1 MSFRGKP
8 CCFIAAVLTFLYC
21 PIGWAEES
29 ADEWPDP
36 PIAPLTAKN
45 APGAPEHRMN
55 QALIGERPALAPL
68 VRPAVRP
75 GGVLNRLDCGDAAC
89 PLCGRAC
96 PTEDDQVAPDSDA
109 GVSLLRKAPLFQRL
123 LARRHVR
130 GEATPPDGKKPE
142 SLRPGEPAQVILDL
156 KRRLGNDV
164 YDGTEFG
171 GSPEAMIE
179 WIRTLDEEDR
189 RQLANAAATERP
201 GNIVADSP
209 PTDGASAIEID
220 ALRQAAR
227 KLGEAADLLE
237 EQNLFDSADE
247 VRSAADALRCRARER
262 VHTAEPS
269 TDTTRC
275 QEALPME
282 TSSRR
287 LNSARSR
294 TPVVHA
300 FTARGSSP
308 SGAEASAKIFGLSNP
323 LGVDVVRQR
332 PFNFFMSLQR

>member
-96 PTEDDQVAPDSDA
+96 STVDDREAPDDD

-130 GEATPPDGKKPE
+130 GEATPPDGKRADG
-142 SLRPGEPAQVILDL
+142 LRPGEPAQVILDL

-262 VHTAEPS
+262 VHAAEPS

-287 LNSARSR
+287 RLGRENSC
-294 TPVVHA
+294 
-300 FTARGSSP
+300 
-308 SGAEASAKIFGLSNP
+308 
-323 LGVDVVRQR
+323 QR
-332 PFNFFMSLQR
+332 PFKFFMSLQR